1 MIANPVNQIQRRQN
15 LEKALYRRHGGT
27 TKNRLKGRFIKK
39 KHVDNYDIITSVQLA
54 VTIY

>member
-1 MIANPVNQIQRRQN
+1 MIANPVNQKQRRQN